1 MNNMLNE
8 IYKILKIRDRSG
20 QLSEFLGVKD
30 PDQSGRNVN
39 LNTKAILT
47 ILYTSEYITKHLHY
61 LTIFL

>member
-1 MNNMLNE
+1 MNKILNV
-8 IYKILKIRDRSG
+8 IYKILKIRNRFG

-47 ILYTSEYITKHLHY
+47 ILYTSEYITKRF
-61 LTIFL
+61 II